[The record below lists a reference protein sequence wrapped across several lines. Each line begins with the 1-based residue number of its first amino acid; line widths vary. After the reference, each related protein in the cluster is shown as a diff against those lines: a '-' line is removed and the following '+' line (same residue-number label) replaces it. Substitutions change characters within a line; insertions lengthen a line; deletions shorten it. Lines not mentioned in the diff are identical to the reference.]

1 MRLAPLFVLAALA
14 LTSPAIA
21 KPKRKAAPKPAAPI
35 TAPQVHVV
43 RVADGWRA
51 DLAFDGALLGWAVPL
66 AHNHTRDLFLL
77 VGERSEASVAASPPC
92 GVRNSKDAGDE
103 HARLYRWRAA
113 APDRLELIAADLPS
127 GTLDAADLDGDGEEE
142 CLLLREGRIEL
153 VTTSPGSAGRTRALV
168 TDAELGAPCC
178 SPRIASEDAAPED
191 TALRIPLPG
200 VFQTYRSGKDGL
212 VKLVS
217 EQAIPARLSAG
228 ADSVAVVS
236 PVVHPIGRG
245 SSGRM
250 LFATEPEALGKRR
263 LRTMLLDPDSPE
275 EPRAEERLVM
285 FPDAERV
292 VDSAFLIF
300 DGAPVLVV
308 TTTAADKLSLLG
320 EKALRVYP
328 LNGDRTRAGN
338 EPLFA
343 AKTDINLWQAATPA
357 LVDLD
362 RDGHQDLVLSYWKGL
377 TNTIAA
383 QETYRGGATGIF
395 AKAHTTSFDVENGDR
410 GSMHFGED
418 MDGDGRPDLVL
429 LANKELLVFPGNPAD
444 RAAEKP
450 VQSVP
455 SRRLA
460 LPADLPGAGH
470 TYVSMG
476 LEGVSMGRSSGG
488 AGTPHFLDLDGD
500 GRPEAVFA
508 GNGESGSR
516 VVVVFVRGSSPS
528 PPSATVDR
536 H

>member
-1 MRLAPLFVLAALA
+1 MRLAASFVLAALA

-21 KPKRKAAPKPAAPI
+21 KPKRKPAPKPAAPI

-43 RVADGWRA
+43 RGADGWRA
-51 DLAFDGALLGWAVPL
+51 DLAFDGSLLGWAVPL
-66 AHNHTRDLFLL
+66 AHDHMRDLLLL
-77 VGERSEASVAASPPC
+77 VGERSDASVAASAPC
-92 GVRNSKDAGDE
+92 GLRDSKELGDE

-113 APDRLELIAADLPS
+113 VPDRLELVASGLKR

-153 VTTSPGSAGRTRALV
+153 VTTSPGSSGRVRAIV

-178 SPRIASEDAAPED
+178 SPRIAWEDAAPED
-191 TALRIPLPG
+191 TALRLPLPG
-200 VFQTYRSGKDGL
+200 AFRTYRSGKDGL

-217 EQAIPARLSAG
+217 EQAIPARLNAG

-236 PVVHPIGRG
+236 PVVHAIGRG

-250 LFATEPEALGKRR
+250 FFATEPEPLGKRR
-263 LRTMLLDPDSPE
+263 LRTMLIDPDGPE
-275 EPRAEERLVM
+275 ESRAVERLVM
-285 FPDAERV
+285 FPEAERV
-292 VDSAFLIF
+292 VDSGFFVL

-308 TTTAADKLSLLG
+308 TTTSADKLSLLG
-320 EKALRVYP
+320 AKALRVYP

-357 LVDLD
+357 IVDLD

-377 TNTIAA
+377 KNTVAA
-383 QETYRGGATGIF
+383 QETYRGAASGIF
-395 AKAHTTSFDVENGDR
+395 LKAHTTSFDVENGDR

-450 VQSVP
+450 VQSAP
-455 SRRLA
+455 SRRVP
-460 LPADLPGAGH
+460 LPTDLPGAGRS
-470 TYVSMG
+470 YVSMG
-476 LEGVSMGRSSGG
+476 LEGVSIGRSSGG
-488 AGTPHFLDLDGD
+488 PGTPHFLDLDGD

-516 VVVVFVRGSSPS
+516 IVVVFVRGSSPL
-528 PPSATVDR
+528 PPSATVGR